1 MIISSGMVDTVIGL
15 GIVMLNKLSEFLTEC
30 FSQEKVSTLSS
41 FNFIRKMLFLGEG
54 TSLFPCQRKNE
65 ILITG

>member
-1 MIISSGMVDTVIGL
+1 MIISSGMVDAVIGP
-15 GIVMLNKLSEFLTEC
+15 GIVMSNKLSEFLTEY

-41 FNFIRKMLFLGEG
+41 FNFIRKMLFLAEG

>member
-1 MIISSGMVDTVIGL
+1 MGTPGAP
-15 GIVMLNKLSEFLTEC
+15 SELATNLAK
-30 FSQEKVSTLSS
+30 QEKVSTLSS